1 MQGGHGGKGVLG
13 RGDRGLR
20 SSNLKGKA
28 ADAEGA
34 QVQVVP
40 KDPRHPWVV
49 KQRPCALARQQ
60 VSGRRD
66 TCQGDAYLENCRGRG
81 RLYP

>member
-40 KDPRHPWVV
+40 KGTSSSLGG
-49 KQRPCALARQQ
+49 KTEALRPCQATGVREA
-60 VSGRRD
+60 
-66 TCQGDAYLENCRGRG
+66 
-81 RLYP
+81 